1 MDRKFV
7 FLLVVAVIS
16 ISAKVNQK
24 KKCREMC
31 ESNKYC
37 KSWKYNE
44 KTNKCKITIKKGV
57 RRPRKSVPCETATK
71 CKEMF
76 ESNIQYCESWK
87 FNEKSKLCTMTLN
100 QDFVVGRACTRD
112 VVKDRCTARGIPS
125 EVQRACLSIGEGLIQ
140 KYKCTHESQNF
151 FDSNQETCCRDVVLN
166 LCNGSPD
173 EVQVNGTT
181 IQVRQPCIGSGYT
194 DCILKDCSINCLQKV
209 LTEMCGITLTLF
221 PDFFNCFVQA
231 NKIATRLTSEV
242 IQFFGYCNGIESVRA
257 TCTKA
262 VNELCEAVDITEP
275 NIFCKRLG
283 QNLCDTN

>member
-100 QDFVVGRACTRD
+100 QDIVVELGCTQD
-112 VVKDRCTARGIPS
+112 VVKDRCTATGIPPL
-125 EVQRACLSIGEGLIQ
+125 VTPVCQDIGEGLIQ
-140 KYKCTHESQNF
+140 KYKCFHESENF

-166 LCNGSPD
+166 LCNGSPEAVGD
-173 EVQVNGTT
+173 IT
-181 IQVRQPCIGSGYT
+181 IRQDCIQDGYT
-194 DCILKDCSINCLQKV
+194 DCLKQKCSINCVLKV
-209 LTEMCGITLTLF
+209 LTEMCGFGFGFNIPNCLSIAQKRAAETTSWANDRFGSCNTTDTTDICGDAVALLCSEINNF
-221 PDFFNCFVQA
+221 PVE
-231 NKIATRLTSEV
+231 KI
-242 IQFFGYCNGIESVRA
+242 CN
-257 TCTKA
+257 
-262 VNELCEAVDITEP
+262 N
-275 NIFCKRLG
+275 LG
-283 QNLCDTN
+283 RNLCDTN